1 MEAFS
6 KGGASTEAVAAK
18 IGGMVA
24 KLLGIG
30 VREGASPAEYNE
42 LVTGLG
48 ELGILVM
55 AESGLIRS
63 VHVEDVNN
71 LAAGSRYNVDATI
84 VGNGVFLAEGVWLRD
99 VIAVRKEQEQLQ
111 ELIDIDV
118 VDVLPRREKADED
131 RFVRVN
137 NQEFA
142 EANPLQV
149 EGVRKAEKIEYK
161 LDKDA
166 VKMLNEVY
174 TTEELK
180 ELMGY
185 VTIDEN
191 TVMSKTTRES
201 VEGRNRDIEGKVEAI
216 NLIQEEYGDQG
227 FYYDLFIGRNLRT
240 HIGNIVGNFQADK
253 YLARWLIAP
262 TSWEEELSV
271 QDVLE
276 TKDTALV
283 DNFIYGLVQAFDGV
297 SGVADGEKKRREDVA
312 ESARVLMEMS
322 IEDLKAAAKTASHP
336 GHAALA
342 IVNIQKLHSSVGD
355 GKSTF

>member
-1 MEAFS
+1 
-6 KGGASTEAVAAK
+6 
-18 IGGMVA
+18 
-24 KLLGIG
+24 
-30 VREGASPAEYNE
+30 
-42 LVTGLG
+42 
-48 ELGILVM
+48 
-55 AESGLIRS
+55 
-63 VHVEDVNN
+63 
-71 LAAGSRYNVDATI
+71 
-84 VGNGVFLAEGVWLRD
+84 
-99 VIAVRKEQEQLQ
+99 
-111 ELIDIDV
+111 
-118 VDVLPRREKADED
+118 
-131 RFVRVN
+131 
-137 NQEFA
+137 
-142 EANPLQV
+142 
-149 EGVRKAEKIEYK
+149 
-161 LDKDA
+161 
-166 VKMLNEVY
+166 MLNEVY

-297 SGVADGEKKRREDVA
+297 SGVADGEKNA
-312 ESARVLMEMS
+312 
-322 IEDLKAAAKTASHP
+322 
-336 GHAALA
+336 
-342 IVNIQKLHSSVGD
+342 
-355 GKSTF
+355 GKM